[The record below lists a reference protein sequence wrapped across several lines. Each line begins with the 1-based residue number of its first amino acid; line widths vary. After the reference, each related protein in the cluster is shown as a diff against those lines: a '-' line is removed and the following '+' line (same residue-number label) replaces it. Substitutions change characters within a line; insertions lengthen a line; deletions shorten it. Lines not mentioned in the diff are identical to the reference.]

1 MATTTVE
8 FANLL
13 ALDPSVLDTAWCAFL
28 SNPRAW
34 ALVIPEDRREEI
46 LKTGFDGWSST
57 TKLNTTRLAKLF
69 RDNFGVTLVSSSFLI
84 YRNAFLFGIALAW
97 GVEANQYDLDAQQSE
112 AAFAVSDVIG
122 GKRINVPGGA
132 EVFGDETA
140 DEDEEFSA
148 ILPWDSPSIPL
159 PTSLAAAWQ
168 RAHTPMSMETRS
180 YLLED
185 VPEVDEVPTRAPEN
199 NHRRDNQ
206 HGLDK
211 VIRSW
216 QTSLLGNLRLLST
229 ITDCLE
235 SEEPSMDPQELVHR
249 TFFMTAELM
258 HRVEDYRK
266 TRSIPTSVAKAN
278 VLFDKNDLAVANFQ
292 KSINRLGGSN
302 KGGFRYGKGK
312 GKGKGGKSYG
322 GYKGYGGGYSGYK
335 GGYKTG
341 GYGRGKSNQE

>member
-8 FANLL
+8 FTNLL

-34 ALVIPEDRREEI
+34 ALVIPEDRHDEI

-84 YRNAFLFGIALAW
+84 YRNAFLFGIDLAW
-97 GVEANQYDLDAQQSE
+97 GVEANQYDLDAQHSE

-132 EVFGDETA
+132 EVLGEEEA
-140 DEDEEFSA
+140 DEDEEFGA

-185 VPEVDEVPTRAPEN
+185 VPEVNEVPTRAPEN
-199 NHRRDNQ
+199 NHRRDNK

-211 VIRSW
+211 VMRSW
-216 QTSLLGNLRLLST
+216 QTAFPACAQWC
-229 ITDCLE
+229 I
-235 SEEPSMDPQELVHR
+235 
-249 TFFMTAELM
+249 F
-258 HRVEDYRK
+258 
-266 TRSIPTSVAKAN
+266 SIVR
-278 VLFDKNDLAVANFQ
+278 ANFQ
-292 KSINRLGGSN
+292 KYDLYSAPIARALP
-302 KGGFRYGKGK
+302 RYIVPFFKFF
-312 GKGKGGKSYG
+312 
-322 GYKGYGGGYSGYK
+322 
-335 GGYKTG
+335 KTG
-341 GYGRGKSNQE
+341 KCFKTMLFPVSCVSQKPLAFQKHSLSMLLIQPKTHAKTLSERSEKCATVQVLTGTDSVARATYLQRAL